1 MWACETDKNEAIK
14 IGTLIH
20 DVLNGISDV
29 QIKNDVVKNNSIL
42 FKNFLLPRC
51 DFYIFLYI
59 GLKVRAD

>member
-1 MWACETDKNEAIK
+1 VWACETDKNEAIK

-42 FKNFLLPRC
+42 FKNFLLLRC

>member
-1 MWACETDKNEAIK
+1 VWACETDKNEAIK

-29 QIKNDVVKNNSIL
+29 QIKNEVVKNNSIL
-42 FKNFLLPRC
+42 FKNFLLLRC